1 MCLFHYGQQLRQQRV
16 EMWVS
21 TKLVWK
27 ISAQE
32 KTMALSSWL
41 IATLSP
47 PNQRRWTRTSSAS
60 SPSPWLSSS
69 PSSYST
75 SSLSAK
81 VIFRWKFENRSHSQ
95 SKLEVGPISEKNPH
109 RKPAQMILLTSSR
122 HGHFV
127 LFQIYLFQGRPR
139 GFWGDAWRS
148 ICWDFL
154 HILPHR
160 IIHPQPT
167 PQVKH

>member
-21 TKLVWK
+21 TKLIKK

-41 IATLSP
+41 IPTLSP
-47 PNQRRWTRTSSAS
+47 PNQRRSTRTSSAS
-60 SPSPWLSSS
+60 SASPWLSSS

-95 SKLEVGPISEKNPH
+95 SKLEVGPISEKNLH
-109 RKPAQMILLTSSR
+109 RKPHKWYFWLLLDMDILCPSKYIYSKGDPGGSEEML
-122 HGHFV
+122 GGAFV
-127 LFQIYLFQGRPR
+127 GIFCTYFHTVSFTLN
-139 GFWGDAWRS
+139 
-148 ICWDFL
+148 
-154 HILPHR
+154 LPLR
-160 IIHPQPT
+160 
-167 PQVKH
+167 